1 MADNEEKL
9 EKPLVPP
16 AAKPPTPK
24 AMKKAK
30 PKVPLALLTTRE
42 QKAAVRVIT
51 ELQSELV
58 VWKAAAREQRRAVR
72 EQLRGNK
79 AIRNALTALKSNASY
94 ILSKGPPAAT
104 ALPKVR
110 KIKRLKNVL
119 SIFNGKKSSG
129 GGTGTTATGA
139 SSSAA
144 PAPLPDSEEPVG
156 GDEISSIVSES
167 DDDSGEGEDGEDESL
182 QSD

>member
-1 MADNEEKL
+1 MGSATCGPIVLRHHRGCRGFSSHFGEQGLLSSFLFVPQNTPLVCHFFQMADNEEKL

-72 EQLRGNK
+72 EQLRDNN
-79 AIRNALTALKSNASY
+79 AIRNALTALKSNA
-94 ILSKGPPAAT
+94 
-104 ALPKVR
+104 
-110 KIKRLKNVL
+110 
-119 SIFNGKKSSG
+119 
-129 GGTGTTATGA
+129 
-139 SSSAA
+139 
-144 PAPLPDSEEPVG
+144 
-156 GDEISSIVSES
+156 
-167 DDDSGEGEDGEDESL
+167 
-182 QSD
+182 